1 MTPCATYQRLL
12 AETLCEHASYKL
24 RSTRQRIDTTRPSP
38 AVSGPRSRM
47 PTAPSAPAQAPPCLR
62 SERRPTMPLHVPSAP
77 APALRSVLAA
87 LGSPTAVREAKT
99 SALRSVQGPL
109 SPELPLPVHVLDR
122 ITPARTAPLTRL
134 AAWRF
139 LIRSEGRAV
148 AAADTVLTPDGWTF
162 SHFFEGPY
170 LASTELAVRQAEAS
184 APACQA
190 RLLSIPEL
198 YMLTLWLHGDT
209 DADPAA
215 WGARADGRPGAPGAV
230 LRRASPPT
238 GRTGSPICCPS
249 SRCAW
254 PPGRSSARPDRRRP
268 GAPPPQRPAPPAH
281 RRRGSLRG
289 RCAAHSD

>member
-1 MTPCATYQRLL
+1 
-12 AETLCEHASYKL
+12 
-24 RSTRQRIDTTRPSP
+24 
-38 AVSGPRSRM
+38 
-47 PTAPSAPAQAPPCLR
+47 
-62 SERRPTMPLHVPSAP
+62 MPLHVPPAP

-87 LGSPTAVREAKT
+87 LGSPTAVRGPRT

-122 ITPARTAPLTRL
+122 IAPARTAPLTRL

-184 APACQA
+184 ATAWQA

-209 DADPAA
+209 EADPA
-215 WGARADGRPGAPGAV
+215 GAV
-230 LRRASPPT
+230 LAPT
-238 GRTGSPICCPS
+238 DVLVPL
-249 SRCAW
+249 A
-254 PPGRSSARPDRRRP
+254 
-268 GAPPPQRPAPPAH
+268 PAPPGIAAH
-281 RRRGSLRG
+281 RPHRVADLLPVISLRVAPG
-289 RCAAHSD
+289 PLLSSA